1 MKPLTLAVGLL
12 LGSSYWSVVYGS
24 VNTAYRASATATL
37 KPTPTSSVSP
47 TTTAS
52 SAASVVTTQK
62 GGNAITGLFGYV
74 KNSITRTIDGC
85 QELWANYGT
94 CKEIRA
100 KVKLYQD
107 RQKETW
113 VRQGLYEPNS
123 KALKERLQTTIGGIS
138 FEEYAFLQ
146 KGKEDRGKLMSLA
159 FIVFGAPRFLPYA
172 LMFQPEML
180 PSPLK
185 PPQDASGGETK
196 WEKQSRERA
205 TVLLE
210 TLLQLEKDAH
220 VIPLMS
226 RLNIFGRAKQLERL
240 DAAQAMND
248 EIEGFLQH
256 VGTASRAGARTLL
269 EQLEPW
275 LYRPNQDFERAIQ
288 RLTQVPLA
296 LTKGLGDALLGGGF
310 LNNLSPAFMQRGRL
324 VGHLRKV
331 AEADAFLVESAVNV
345 THISP
350 TLLRETCSDRMIG
363 SPGMSMAELQTSLAD
378 WLSFVEQEPAE
389 RVQSS
394 SSSSTTLYYNSNLAR
409 TALMSYYALQG
420 MQDQGSACRLTRAL
434 YQGYKPA
441 VEEAAADDSSASP
454 LARFRKR

>member
-1 MKPLTLAVGLL
+1 MKPLILAVGLL

-37 KPTPTSSVSP
+37 TPTPTSSVS
-47 TTTAS
+47 TTAS
-52 SAASVVTTQK
+52 SAAAVTTK
-62 GGNAITGLFGYV
+62 KSGNAITGLFGYV

-85 QELWANYGT
+85 QELWSNYGT

-107 RQKETW
+107 KQKETW

-210 TLLQLEKDAH
+210 TIVAAYEMEEILYELRDHSLGLNCGRWDYLFSYIKKFKAH
-220 VIPLMS
+220 GDKLAPDRSHLTMTTPLMEAYVK
-226 RLNIFGRAKQLERL
+226 RLIYICHRRGTFAMGGMSASIPIKDDPKANEI
-240 DAAQAMND
+240 AMNKVR
-248 EIEGFLQH
+248 EGKWKYML
-256 VGTASRAGARTLL
+256 
-269 EQLEPW
+269 
-275 LYRPNQDFERAIQ
+275 
-288 RLTQVPLA
+288 
-296 LTKGLGDALLGGGF
+296 
-310 LNNLSPAFMQRGRL
+310 
-324 VGHLRKV
+324 
-331 AEADAFLVESAVNV
+331 
-345 THISP
+345 
-350 TLLRETCSDRMIG
+350 
-363 SPGMSMAELQTSLAD
+363 
-378 WLSFVEQEPAE
+378 
-389 RVQSS
+389 
-394 SSSSTTLYYNSNLAR
+394 
-409 TALMSYYALQG
+409 
-420 MQDQGSACRLTRAL
+420 
-434 YQGYKPA
+434 
-441 VEEAAADDSSASP
+441 
-454 LARFRKR
+454 